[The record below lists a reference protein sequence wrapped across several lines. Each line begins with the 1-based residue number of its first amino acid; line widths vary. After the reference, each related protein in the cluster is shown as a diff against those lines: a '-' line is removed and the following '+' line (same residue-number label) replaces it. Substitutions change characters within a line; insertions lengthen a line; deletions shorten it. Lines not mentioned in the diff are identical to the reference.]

1 MFKIQHAV
9 KSMKVLNT
17 QTNEQNERQRSDSL
31 WRRYL
36 DSFAVFMAFLQARK
50 ECPFGFS
57 FPSFFLSHSYFS
69 PLYPNQLFIKAA
81 SLSSEIQIH
90 FI

>member
-57 FPSFFLSHSYFS
+57 FPSFFSFS
-69 PLYPNQLFIKAA
+69 FILFS
-81 SLSSEIQIH
+81 SLPKPTIYKSRIIVV
-90 FI
+90 